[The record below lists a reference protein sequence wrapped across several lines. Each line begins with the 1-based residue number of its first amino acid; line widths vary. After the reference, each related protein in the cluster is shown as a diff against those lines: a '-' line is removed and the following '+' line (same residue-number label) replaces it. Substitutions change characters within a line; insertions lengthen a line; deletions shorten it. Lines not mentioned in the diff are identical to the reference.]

1 MSVKKHNR
9 FFFTGNHRS
18 VRKRKR
24 GFIPL
29 FSVILLLLSSAFFIE
44 TKAPSIIYAM
54 AEDRAKTIAIQAIN
68 NAVSDV
74 LDENSDICQKLVKFT
89 FDEEGNIIS
98 ADTDT
103 ALTNAIEGMILDGVV
118 SRIDSSSRY
127 PIKIPVGTLTGSDL
141 LTGRG
146 FPLTFYINLTSNAK
160 SSIENLFESTGINQ
174 TRHQIQIHFEV
185 DVSIVMSGKHF
196 GATVENTVV
205 IGETI
210 IVGKIPDAYV
220 KQP

>member
-1 MSVKKHNR
+1 MRNP
-9 FFFTGNHRS
+9 RS
-18 VRKRKR
+18 ARKRKR
-24 GFIPL
+24 SFLLIFFVVFPL
-29 FSVILLLLSSAFFIE
+29 VLAAFFVE
-44 TKAPSIIYAM
+44 SKAPSIIYAM
-54 AEDRAKTIAIQAIN
+54 AEDKAKTIAIQAIN
-68 NAVSDV
+68 NAVSEV
-74 LDENSDICQKLVKFT
+74 LDKNKDICNNLVIFT
-89 FDEEGNIIS
+89 YDEEGNIIS
-98 ADTDT
+98 ADTNT
-103 ALTNAIEGMILDGVV
+103 TLTNTVEGLILDGVV

-146 FPLTFYINLTSNAK
+146 PPLTFYINLTSNAK
-160 SSIENLFESTGINQ
+160 SSTENLFESSGINQ
-174 TRHQIQIHFEV
+174 TRHQIQIHFQV

-220 KQP
+220 RQP